1 VRKTA
6 RAFQLNMRAFLWPRV
21 CWTFALRQTDFRPRL
36 PHLLCVLCAVA
47 VLASASTPAL
57 ARKQAAAGKSAHGGK
72 QAGVKRHVASPH
84 GPAYGDTARVRELAQ
99 SLAQSHQLPQA
110 WVLQQLKQA
119 RRLAGVPQMVLPPST
134 PTSKNWQAYR
144 DRFIEPRRIEAGV
157 NFWQAHREALQR
169 AEQRY
174 GVPADM
180 VVGILGVETFYGQH
194 TGNYRVIDTL
204 TTLTLDFPA
213 AHPRAAQRQAFFQN
227 ELGTYLTLIN
237 AQTLANRDVK
247 GSFAGAMGWPQFMP
261 SSLSQFAVDFDGDG
275 RIDLQNSP
283 VDAIGS
289 VAHYFQA
296 YGWKTGMPTHY
307 AVQFDT
313 AKLDLPT
320 LLAPDIL
327 PSFSV
332 PNFEAKGAVL
342 DDAAKQHAG
351 PLALIELFNGDAAP
365 SYVAGTENFYVV
377 TRYNWSSYYA
387 MAVIELG
394 AAVKER
400 MTSLQA
406 AR

>member
-1 VRKTA
+1 
-6 RAFQLNMRAFLWPRV
+6 
-21 CWTFALRQTDFRPRL
+21 LRQTDLRSRL
-36 PHLLCVLCAVA
+36 PHLLCVLCAFA
-47 VLASASTPAL
+47 VLGSASTSAL
-57 ARKQAAAGKSAHGGK
+57 ARKQTATSKAAHSGKHA
-72 QAGVKRHVASPH
+72 AIKRHVASPH

-144 DRFIEPRRIEAGV
+144 ERFVEPRRIEAGV
-157 NFWQAHREALQR
+157 SFWQTHREALQR

-213 AHPRAAQRQAFFQN
+213 AHPRAEQRQAFFQN
-227 ELGTYLTLIN
+227 ELGTYLKLLHEHTF
-237 AQTLANRDVK
+237 ANRDVK
-247 GSFAGAMGWPQFMP
+247 GSFAGAIGWPQFMP

-307 AVQFDT
+307 DVQFDN

-342 DDAAKQHAG
+342 DGIAKQHVG

-394 AAVKER
+394 QAVKER
-400 MTSLQA
+400 IASLQA
-406 AR
+406 TR